1 MDNEEMWRIAMT
13 DEEYTKDWKLL
24 IRENDREIDIETDD
38 KIRKLE
44 ERVAILEENLL
55 WLNKLKND
63 LSNWGKTILALNS
76 DE

>member
-1 MDNEEMWRIAMT
+1 MDNQQ
-13 DEEYTKDWKLL
+13 K
-24 IRENDREIDIETDD
+24 IETDD

-44 ERVAILEENLL
+44 ERIAILEENLL

-63 LSNWGKTILALNS
+63 LSNWSKTILELNS